1 MVAGRRRELFSESSG
16 QENSYNKYDHADI
29 EAGHGT
35 DKAGRAGF
43 RDAIETTLSQN
54 RAKEMKKT
62 LLETVDRNALE
73 KFRKSNK
80 EVRNSCH
87 NTQIYQTSLS

>member
-1 MVAGRRRELFSESSG
+1 MVAARRRELFSESSE
-16 QENSYNKYDHADI
+16 QENVYNKYDHADI
-29 EAGHGT
+29 ETGHGT
-35 DKAGRAGF
+35 GKAGRARF

-73 KFRKSNK
+73 KFRKSD
-80 EVRNSCH
+80 EQVRNSH
-87 NTQIYQTSLS
+87 HHI

>member
-1 MVAGRRRELFSESSG
+1 MVAGRRRELFSESAG
-16 QENSYNKYDHADI
+16 QENAYNKYDHADI
-29 EAGHGT
+29 EAGHST
-35 DKAGRAGF
+35 SKAGRARF

-73 KFRKSNK
+73 KFRKSDE
-80 EVRNSCH
+80 EVRNYITMSRCTEH
-87 NTQIYQTSLS
+87 N